1 MLKNNTT
8 KKLKH
13 NLNDIKTDGT
23 NKLLLTSWKSGKHS
37 KKIEIQLSWVAEIDS
52 TLREKN
58 IWVYLII
65 L

>member
-23 NKLLLTSWKSGKHS
+23 NKLLLTS
-37 KKIEIQLSWVAEIDS
+37 
-52 TLREKN
+52 
-58 IWVYLII
+58 
-65 L
+65 